1 MQFQSKI
8 QENKNMYLL
17 KDNSYIAEPS
27 KPLNADTERATWSVP
42 CPLYTFT

>member
-8 QENKNMYLL
+8 HENKNIYLL

-27 KPLNADTERATWSVP
+27 KPLNADTEGAI
-42 CPLYTFT
+42 